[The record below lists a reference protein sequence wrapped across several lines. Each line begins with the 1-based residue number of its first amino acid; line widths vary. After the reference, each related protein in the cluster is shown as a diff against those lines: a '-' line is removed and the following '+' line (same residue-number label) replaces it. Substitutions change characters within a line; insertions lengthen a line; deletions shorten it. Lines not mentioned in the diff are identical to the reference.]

1 MSINITYKGDGN
13 LNFPAGAGA
22 GLGALKIIPDSVAQS
37 PQNQNLIYLFDPVY
51 YNGYK
56 SLPAGETHRIPTPYL
71 NKIFAKYPSIIPAS
85 NYVYSL
91 GRILNKDDDLNN
103 LQRKAIF
110 NNFFFSYEKYSD
122 NSDIGV
128 GVRNYFHASR
138 DYGTK
143 ERKRA
148 LLQLIDPAGG
158 AGNIFNLF
166 RENNSKTFSCFI
178 KLKGPVQHI
187 AKQSTGRIIREKKGI
202 FLNTGQFAV
211 GYRSPHYTRTGNIN
225 GYKFQ
230 FEPFSFVFSIQDEY
244 RNHSFMTDFKYKF
257 NETYHLLITVECG
270 SEITTTFGMNTW
282 YNTPTTVK
290 VYINGEQQTT
300 AYMAFNPLINGNGKE
315 LFPNK
320 QKSRSKKLRLENSPI
335 QPGFYKTSGTIYS
348 PTSNSHIINCKMHNG
363 GTKGGTIGW
372 SNLYLGKSNIVG
384 GGGQY
389 NGGGSH
395 QSNANIKRY
404 LNNIDVGVI
413 QVYNAALSQI
423 DIKNIYDTFG
433 PRYQ

>member
-13 LNFPAGAGA
+13 LNFPAGA

-56 SLPAGETHRIPTPYL
+56 SLPAGETYRIPTPYL

-128 GVRNYFHASR
+128 GVKSNFYASR

-143 ERKRA
+143 ERRRA
-148 LLQLIDPAGG
+148 LLRLSDPAGG

-178 KLKGPVQHI
+178 KLKGPVQHRSRNGY
-187 AKQSTGRIIREKKGI
+187 KIIREKKGI
-202 FLNTGQFAV
+202 FLNTGQFSV
-211 GYRSPHYTRTGNIN
+211 GYRSPHYTRIGNVN

-230 FEPFSFVFSIQDEY
+230 FEPFSFVFSIQDDY
-244 RNHSFMTDFKYKF
+244 KNHSFMTDFKYKF
-257 NETYHLLITVECG
+257 NETYHLSITVECG
-270 SEITTTFGMNTW
+270 SEVTATDGIYTW
-282 YNTPTTVK
+282 YYIPTTVK

-300 AYMAFNPLINGNGKE
+300 AYMAFNPLIKGNGQ
-315 LFPNK
+315 LTDRH
-320 QKSRSKKLRLENSPI
+320 SRKKAIRTENSPI
-335 QPGFYKTSGTIYS
+335 QPGFYSTNGTIYS
-348 PTSNSHIINCKMHNG
+348 PISNSHIINCKLHG
-363 GTKGGTIGW
+363 GGKKGGMFGW
-372 SNLYLGKSNIVG
+372 NNLYLGKSNIAG
-384 GGGQY
+384 GGALY
-389 NGGGSH
+389 NATGVFPSN
-395 QSNANIKRY
+395 QTNANIKRY

-413 QVYNAALSQI
+413 QVYNAALSQT

>member
-56 SLPAGETHRIPTPYL
+56 SIPTGELYRIPTPYL
-71 NKIFAKYPSIIPAS
+71 NKIFAKYPSIIPAT
-85 NYVYSL
+85 NYVYSK
-91 GRILNKDDDLNN
+91 GTILNKDDDLNN

-128 GVRNYFHASR
+128 GARNYFHASR

-143 ERKRA
+143 ERKQA
-148 LLQLIDPAGG
+148 LLRLSDPAGG

-178 KLKGPVQHI
+178 KLKGPVQHRS
-187 AKQSTGRIIREKKGI
+187 KNGYKIIREKKGI
-202 FLNTGQFAV
+202 FLNTGQFSV
-211 GYRSPHYTRTGNIN
+211 GYRSPHYTRTGNVN

-230 FEPFSFVFSIQDEY
+230 FEPFSFVFSIQDDY
-244 RNHSFMTDFKYKF
+244 KNHSFMTDFKYKF
-257 NETYHLLITVECG
+257 NETYHLSITVECG
-270 SEITTTFGMNTW
+270 STVTGISGPFI
-282 YNTPTTVK
+282 YYYIPTTVK

-300 AYMAFNPLINGNGKE
+300 AYMAFNPLIRGNGQ
-315 LFPNK
+315 LTDRH
-320 QKSRSKKLRLENSPI
+320 SRKKAIRTIVSPI
-335 QPGFYKTSGTIYS
+335 QPGFYQTEGTIYS
-348 PTSNSHIINCKMHNG
+348 PISNSHVINCKLPG
-363 GTKGGTIGW
+363 GGNKNNQIGW
-372 SNLYLGKSNIVG
+372 SNLYLGKSNIAG
-384 GGGQY
+384 GGRIY
-389 NGGGSH
+389 NPTGAFPSN
-395 QSNANIKRY
+395 QTNANIKRY

-413 QVYNAALSQI
+413 QVYNTALSQT